1 MATLINSN
9 TTNLA
14 FANIGVLVDSTPHS
28 PQLSIH
34 VDTRVALQWIEVGD
48 P

>member
-1 MATLINSN
+1 MATSINSN
-9 TTNLA
+9 KTYVA
-14 FANIGVLVDSTPHS
+14 FANIGVLVDSTP

-34 VDTRVALQWIEVGD
+34 VDTRVAFQWIEVGE